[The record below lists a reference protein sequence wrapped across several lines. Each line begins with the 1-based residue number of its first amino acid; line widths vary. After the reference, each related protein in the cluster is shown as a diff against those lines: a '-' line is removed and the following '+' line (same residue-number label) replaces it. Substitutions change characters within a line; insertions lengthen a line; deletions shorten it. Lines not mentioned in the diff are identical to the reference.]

1 MLLPNGTT
9 IAASRSIKGTKI
21 FYGIQNVINS
31 ELRFFSKT
39 KKRID
44 TCMNYTRLPL
54 AIGIE
59 PIKKAFLDAKSRG
72 VQLRYVTEITKSN
85 LSYCKELMKIVHEL
99 HHLDGI
105 KGNFMISEGEYLAP
119 LILFEKG
126 KIAPQIIYSNLKD
139 IVEQQQYVF
148 DTFWSNGR
156 PAEQRIKEIE
166 EGIVTRYE
174 TRVLENPQQINNHLK
189 YVIENAAERSVC
201 CSIGG
206 MQLIYNNFFDLY

>member
-1 MLLPNGTT
+1 LPTGNTLE
-9 IAASRSIKGTKI
+9 ASRSKGTKI

-31 ELRFFSKT
+31 ELGFFSKT

-44 TCMNYTRLPL
+44 TCMNYTRPPL

-59 PIKKAFLDAKSRG
+59 PIKKAFLDARGRG
-72 VQLRYVTEITKSN
+72 VRLRYLTEITKSN

-126 KIAPQIIYSNLKD
+126 KIAPQIIHSSVKQ

-148 DTFWSNGR
+148 DTFWSREDQLSRGLR
-156 PAEQRIKEIE
+156 KLKKE
-166 EGIVTRYE
+166 
-174 TRVLENPQQINNHLK
+174 
-189 YVIENAAERSVC
+189 
-201 CSIGG
+201 
-206 MQLIYNNFFDLY
+206 